1 MNRRRTPSRMS
12 LLALGTL
19 LFAAPAAAQSEED
32 EQRARVHFEAGRL
45 HYEEGRFA
53 RAAEEFEQ
61 AHELSGKADLLYNVF
76 IARRDAGQIEGAVE
90 ALETYLTEVPDQ
102 PNRSKLEARL
112 AGMRAQLEERGAS
125 DGSAD
130 VLPAPDTE
138 KGEASGFPVGPIA
151 TMGAGGAL
159 LVSAL
164 ITGIMAKG
172 AESDLDDACPG
183 RVNCDPADVGIR
195 DRMNRLGLATDILWI
210 TGAAAAAGG
219 LVWWL
224 LTRRKGEALEE
235 PAVSV
240 GCGPG
245 TCAMSY
251 RGTF

>member
-12 LLALGTL
+12 LLALGAL
-19 LFAAPAAAQSEED
+19 LIAAPAAAQSEED

-76 IARRDAGQIEGAVE
+76 IARRDAGQLEGAVE
-90 ALETYLTEVPDQ
+90 ALEAYLTQVPDQ

-112 AGMRAQLEERGAS
+112 ASMRAQLEQQRSG
-125 DGSAD
+125 DTLPPPSAE
-130 VLPAPDTE
+130 PEPD
-138 KGEASGFPVGPIA
+138 EASGVPVGPIA

-159 LVSAL
+159 LVTAL

-172 AESDLDDACPG
+172 AESDLDEACPG
-183 RVNCDPADVGIR
+183 RVNCDPADASIR

>member
-1 MNRRRTPSRMS
+1 MC

-112 AGMRAQLEERGAS
+112 ASMQAQLEQHGRGDNTPAEAIPPPSAEGER
-125 DGSAD
+125 D
-130 VLPAPDTE
+130 
-138 KGEASGFPVGPIA
+138 EASGVPVAPIA

-159 LVSAL
+159 LVTAL

-172 AESDLDDACPG
+172 AESDLDEACPG
-183 RVNCDPADVGIR
+183 RVNCDPADASIR